1 MKINLG
7 KEILGKDP
15 RLSGFSDRFDFK
27 DGQRGPQIGLWL
39 EIVMP
44 EAGFDK
50 IRVAYP
56 GLTLPVTHEEIEAR
70 NAQFAPFKVEFEGFT
85 ATPYVDRSGRVA
97 YSAKT
102 ENVRFPEIKE
112 G

>member
-1 MKINLG
+1 MKISLG
-7 KEILGKDP
+7 KEILGKNP
-15 RLSGFSDRFDFK
+15 RLVGISERFEFK
-27 DGQRGPQIGLWL
+27 DGQRGPQVGLWL

-44 EAGFDK
+44 ETGFDK

-56 GLTLPVTHEEIEAR
+56 GLTLPVTSEEIESR
-70 NAQFAPFKVEFEGFT
+70 NAQFAPYKVDFDGFS